1 MIEIAKLRTAE
12 QLRGKFMDFL
22 TPPELIVLAKRNEIP
37 HYTVVNPIT
46 KEVVYCFINEEVTR
60 WFVGYIE
67 KKETQGKPEIKFI
80 NFSPIDY
87 RLPVGDDVPIA
98 LSSISG
104 LKKLPIT
111 VFQTP
116 PGIYFLCQDAEL
128 VYIGQAV
135 NAAKR
140 LMSHMG
146 EKEFN
151 KVYFI
156 SCHID
161 QMASL
166 ELALIRFYKP
176 KLNKAAVQKNPSA
189 LDNNILENLGLCAEN
204 KSTPYKPMEIISL

>member
-1 MIEIAKLRTAE
+1 MIEIAKLKTAD

-22 TPPELIVLAKRNEIP
+22 KPNELITLAKKNEIP
-37 HYTVVNPIT
+37 HYTVINPIT

-60 WFVGYIE
+60 WFLGYIE
-67 KKETQGKPEIKFI
+67 KKDTQGKLEIKFV
-80 NFSPIDY
+80 NFLPADY
-87 RLPVGDDVPIA
+87 RLPIGDDVPVA
-98 LSSISG
+98 LSSITG
-104 LKKLPIT
+104 IKKLPIT

-116 PGIYFLCQDAEL
+116 PGIYFLCQDTEL

-176 KLNKAAVQKNPSA
+176 KLNKAAIQKNPSA
-189 LDNNILENLGLCAEN
+189 LDNSILGNLGLCAANEN
-204 KSTPYKPMEIISL
+204 AGYNTMETNTL